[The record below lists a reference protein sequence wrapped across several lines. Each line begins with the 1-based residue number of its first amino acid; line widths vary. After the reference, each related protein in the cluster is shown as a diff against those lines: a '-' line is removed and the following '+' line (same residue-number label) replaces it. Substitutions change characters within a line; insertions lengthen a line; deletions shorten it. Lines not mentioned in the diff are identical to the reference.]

1 MRLKADLLL
10 LLTAI
15 IWGSGFIS
23 QRVAAQHVS
32 PFFFNGSRF
41 ILASLVL
48 LPISHL
54 YRKMDREMLRWS
66 LLGGA
71 LLFLAATPQQAGLR
85 WTTAANA
92 GFITGLYVIIVPLI
106 LLVVWK
112 QKLSWITWVSAIIAV
127 VGVKMLSS
135 PGAMK
140 LSLGDGL
147 VLVSAFLW
155 AVHVIVVGKAALR
168 LDLLAF
174 SNGQFIVCGL
184 LNLLVSLFFDL
195 PTAANLNASWLAI
208 LYAGVFPVAVGFT
221 LQVIGQ
227 KHAPTA
233 DAALILS
240 LESVSAAVF
249 GFFLLGEGLE
259 MAQVIGC
266 GLILLAIVLVQL
278 KGADTSLQAVGS
290 PG

>member
-23 QRVAAQHVS
+23 QRVAAQYVS

-41 ILASLVL
+41 LLAALLL

-54 YRKMDREMLRWS
+54 YRKLDREMLRWS

-92 GFITGLYVIIVPLI
+92 GFITSLYVVLVPLI
-106 LLVVWK
+106 LLVFWR

-127 VGVKMLSS
+127 IGVKMLSS
-135 PGAMK
+135 PGAMR
-140 LSLGDGL
+140 LSPGDGL
-147 VLVSAFLW
+147 ILASAVLW

-174 SNGQFIVCGL
+174 SNGQFIVCAL
-184 LNLLVSLFFDL
+184 FNLLASLFFDL
-195 PTAANLNASWLAI
+195 PTAAALDAAWLAI

-221 LQVIGQ
+221 LQVVGQ
-227 KHAPTA
+227 KHAPAA

-249 GFFLLGEGLE
+249 GFFLLGEGLA

-278 KGADTSLQAVGS
+278 KGSGTTLQAAES

>member
-1 MRLKADLLL
+1 MRLKSDLLL

-41 ILASLVL
+41 LLAALLL

-54 YRKMDREMLRWS
+54 FRKLDREMLRWS

-106 LLVVWK
+106 LLVVWR
-112 QKLSWITWVSAIIAV
+112 QKLSWITWLSAIIAV
-127 VGVKMLSS
+127 LGVKLLSS
-135 PGAMK
+135 PGAMR
-140 LSLGDGL
+140 LAPGDGL
-147 VLVSAFLW
+147 ILISALLW

-168 LDLLAF
+168 LDILAF
-174 SNGQFIVCGL
+174 SNGQFIVCAL
-184 LNLLVSLFFDL
+184 LNLLVSLFLDL
-195 PTAANLNASWLAI
+195 PTATQLNAAWIAI

-221 LQVIGQ
+221 LQVVGQ
-227 KHAPTA
+227 KHAPAA

-240 LESVSAAVF
+240 LESVSGAVF
-249 GFFLLGEGLE
+249 GYYLLGEGL
-259 MAQVIGC
+259 AAVQIVGC

-278 KGADTSLQAVGS
+278 KGSDKTLQALGVSG
-290 PG
+290 